1 MDTFTDTL
9 KDKAVYEVFTSYFA
23 NISEPRQISK
33 IKHLLSE
40 VLFITVLAIIAGAE
54 DFEDIEHYAKTK
66 FQWLATFL
74 KLPGGVPS
82 HDTFNRVLCLINSQ
96 EFEQCFISW
105 IKDYRN
111 SITIP
116 DEQDIICVDGKTL
129 CNSSDKSKGRK
140 AIHMVSA
147 LSTKYGLILG
157 QRKCEEKSNEITA
170 IPALLALLDIHGTII
185 TIDAMGCQK
194 KIAKKII
201 EKKADYILAVKEN
214 QNNLYKEIVD
224 MFNKVKI
231 PEFAHYIY
239 QQDTEIDKGHG
250 RIETRHCMTINNL
263 NWLFEI
269 HQWEGVKSITKITA
283 TVIKN
288 GKETIENRYYISSL
302 NGNANL
308 MNRAVRK
315 HWHIENKLHWV
326 LDVLF
331 KEDYCRVRS
340 GNGAENLS
348 IVRRIAL
355 NKLKA
360 DTSFQGSLKSKRK
373 QAAWNDNYACKIF
386 CEMMS

>member
-1 MDTFTDTL
+1 MHIIDTIKDQSAYTL
-9 KDKAVYEVFTSYFA
+9 FNNYFA
-23 NISEPRQISK
+23 SISDPRQISK

-40 VLFITVLAIIAGAE
+40 ILFITVLAIIAGAE
-54 DFEDIEHYAKTK
+54 DFEDIALFAKTK
-66 FQWLATFL
+66 FQWLSTFL
-74 KLPGGVPS
+74 KLPGGIPS
-82 HDTFNRVLCLINSQ
+82 HDTFNRVLCMLSPQ
-96 EFEQCFISW
+96 EFEQSFISW
-105 IKDYRN
+105 VSDYRTG
-111 SITIP
+111 IAPT
-116 DEQDIICVDGKTL
+116 DEKDIICVDGKTI
-129 CNSSDKSKGRK
+129 CNSGDKIRGSK

-170 IPALLALLDIHGTII
+170 IPALLALLDIRGTII

-201 EKKADYILAVKEN
+201 SKMADYILALKEN
-214 QNNLYKEIVD
+214 QGNLYKEVVD
-224 MFNKVKI
+224 LFDKVKT
-231 PEFAHYIY
+231 PEFAHYIE

-250 RIETRHCMTINNL
+250 RIETRHCIIINNL
-263 NWLFEI
+263 KWLYEI
-269 HQWEGVKSITKITA
+269 HQWEGVKCIVKITS

-288 GKETIENRYYISSL
+288 DKETEETRYYISSL
-302 NGNANL
+302 YGNARL
-308 MNRAVRK
+308 INRAIRK

-360 DTSFQGSLKSKRK
+360 DTTFQGSLKAKRK
-373 QAAWNDNYACKIF
+373 RAAWNDNYACKIF
-386 CEMMS
+386 SEMMK